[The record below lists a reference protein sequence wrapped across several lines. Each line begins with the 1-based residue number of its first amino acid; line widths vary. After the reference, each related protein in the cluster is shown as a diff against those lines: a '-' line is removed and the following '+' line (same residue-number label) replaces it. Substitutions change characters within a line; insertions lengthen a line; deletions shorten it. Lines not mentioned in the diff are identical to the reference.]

1 MFEPICAVGAFIIMM
16 AVTETPTL
24 RLETCKLN
32 TTGWLQSGYIGLFYW
47 LWIKPSVCEKQ
58 PIRGKLAF
66 KGRGSR
72 TAYFS
77 IYFEWSAM
85 QSCAI
90 FMWFAKHR
98 TVCICFLVTAAK
110 KRLRCNFHWV
120 HVLRNR
126 EEASQPAGEAVSR
139 CPCCFLKCV
148 IPDLFSQSLRH
159 SNYSWENI
167 WTSSQL
173 TVLDDVSLWK
183 VLKSLL
189 STFWPS
195 FFIKF
200 THAGDFWDN
209 MLLSLKSTLTGT
221 LNRLDLALSV
231 RLGEYK
237 AVKKKK
243 IHSFSRLPVAKNN
256 RSVLKDWTSRLSSTV
271 LCKMSS

>member
-16 AVTETPTL
+16 AVTKTPTL

-77 IYFEWSAM
+77 IYFEWSVM

-120 HVLRNR
+120 HVLRNG

-148 IPDLFSQSLRH
+148 IPDLFSQSVSQAFKLQLGEH
-159 SNYSWENI
+159 LNI
-167 WTSSQL
+167 KPAHWC
-173 TVLDDVSLWK
+173 WK
-183 VLKSLL
+183 V
-189 STFWPS
+189 
-195 FFIKF
+195 
-200 THAGDFWDN
+200 
-209 MLLSLKSTLTGT
+209 
-221 LNRLDLALSV
+221 
-231 RLGEYK
+231 Y
-237 AVKKKK
+237 
-243 IHSFSRLPVAKNN
+243 SRLFGHPF
-256 RSVLKDWTSRLSSTV
+256 L
-271 LCKMSS
+271 